1 MASQFYNIELPPAV
15 TNLRHVPQTI
25 WHVRIST
32 HSSACTSRG
41 MPVEGGGRRI
51 EPMNVL
57 CQGAMFAREGGA
69 RKGLAL
75 IPRTAILESA
85 STCPLS
91 SSKWLS
97 PSHLPLPHPIQI
109 FSIRLPTFTQK
120 ISASFSVSDI
130 ADKAPLQF
138 SLVASLHTFHPLTFD
153 VGGYIL
159 IN

>member
-25 WHVRIST
+25 WYVRIST
-32 HSSACTSRG
+32 HSSACTSSG
-41 MPVEGGGRRI
+41 MSVEGGGRRI

-57 CQGAMFAREGGA
+57 CRGAMFARREG
-69 RKGLAL
+69 RERGLAL

-109 FSIRLPTFTQK
+109 FFPITLPTFIQK
-120 ISASFSVSDI
+120 IPASFNVSDI
-130 ADKAPLQF
+130 ADRASFEILFCCHELACFPLL
-138 SLVASLHTFHPLTFD
+138 S
-153 VGGYIL
+153 
-159 IN
+159 